1 MGKVKTLFQ
10 ENKEKAFDKA
20 ELIIMDLIREE
31 WDEYPDEVASRVIDI
46 FKKDHQDMLIIV
58 KNSIMKS
65 RLIKVLMQT
74 GSLWFAFCL
83 IVFILGLMLPHYL

>member
-46 FKKDHQDMLIIV
+46 FKKDHQDLTIGFDDEDDLSYYV
-58 KNSIMKS
+58 SEECSGYADHLRSKYADYNEE
-65 RLIKVLMQT
+65 LD
-74 GSLWFAFCL
+74 
-83 IVFILGLMLPHYL
+83 HEE

>member
-31 WDEYPDEVASRVIDI
+31 WDEYPDEVANRVIDI
-46 FKKDHQDMLIIV
+46 FK
-58 KNSIMKS
+58 
-65 RLIKVLMQT
+65 T
-74 GSLWFAFCL
+74 
-83 IVFILGLMLPHYL
+83 

>member
-31 WDEYPDEVASRVIDI
+31 WDEYPDEVANRVIDI
-46 FKKDHQDMLIIV
+46 FKKDHQDLTIGFYDEDDLSYYV
-58 KNSIMKS
+58 SEECNSYADHLRSKYADYS
-65 RLIKVLMQT
+65 EELD
-74 GSLWFAFCL
+74 
-83 IVFILGLMLPHYL
+83 HEE